1 MLGGVGRG
9 MAERPG
15 VAALGAAPAD
25 RGALAAVG
33 RGVAALGAASAAP
46 DLALAGA
53 DPAASAE
60 LGAALVK
67 ARLTLGNQKPL
78 RRRAA

>member
-9 MAERPG
+9 VAVRPG

-25 RGALAAVG
+25 RGVLAAVG